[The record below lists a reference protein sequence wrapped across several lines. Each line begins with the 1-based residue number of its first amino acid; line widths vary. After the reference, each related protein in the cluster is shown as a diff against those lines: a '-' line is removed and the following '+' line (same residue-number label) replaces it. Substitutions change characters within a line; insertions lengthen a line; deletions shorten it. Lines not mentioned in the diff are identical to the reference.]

1 MTIHLD
7 IDAAV
12 AVIRGSDTVDEARQG
27 LQDRFA
33 IDAVQAD
40 YVLALQLRRL
50 TRLDVIELQA
60 EAEKLDAEFTEL
72 TELVSN
78 PDARRKVID
87 DELVETAKLFK
98 GPEFDRRTVLDYE
111 ATPTVSS
118 SDEDARERKV
128 NAAWRLDDRGVFSDS
143 HGDLLTSGLGWA
155 VWTDG
160 RVKFTNGNGL
170 PYKIRD
176 IPVAPDITG
185 LLRSGVLAPGSHLAL
200 VTRRGKVLRIDP
212 AAVNPQGAAG
222 NGVAGVKLAA
232 DGDEVIAA
240 LPLTCGN
247 GEAIL
252 SISEKAWKVT
262 EVADIPVKGRGG
274 AGVGFHPFV
283 GGEAALMA
291 AAVSATGFV
300 RGTRAVRAEKRAKAS
315 IKGSGADVTPAE

>member
-1 MTIHLD
+1 M
-7 IDAAV
+7 
-12 AVIRGSDTVDEARQG
+12 
-27 LQDRFA
+27 
-33 IDAVQAD
+33 
-40 YVLALQLRRL
+40 
-50 TRLDVIELQA
+50 
-60 EAEKLDAEFTEL
+60 
-72 TELVSN
+72 
-78 PDARRKVID
+78 
-87 DELVETAKLFK
+87 
-98 GPEFDRRTVLDYE
+98 
-111 ATPTVSS
+111 
-118 SDEDARERKV
+118 
-128 NAAWRLDDRGVFSDS
+128 FSDS

-160 RVKFTNGNGL
+160 RIKFTTGSGL

-185 LLRSGVLAPGSHLAL
+185 LVRSGVLAPGSHLAL

-222 NGVAGVKLAA
+222 NGVAGVKLAG

-240 LPLTCGN
+240 LPLTCEN

-252 SISEKAWKVT
+252 SISEKGWKVT

-283 GGEAALMA
+283 NGEAALMA

-315 IKGSGADVTPAE
+315 IKGSGADVTPAG